1 MIFYDAHL
9 DFFWGKTINI
19 QDVNVINSSCS
30 SERGMGLFDKNR
42 DLIRTEIM
50 IYQLSLKY
58 LFSKIQANCDL
69 SDVVTDLV

>member
-9 DFFWGKTINI
+9 DFFGGKTINI

-42 DLIRTEIM
+42 NYDLPIEFEIPLL
-50 IYQLSLKY
+50 QNS
-58 LFSKIQANCDL
+58 SKL
-69 SDVVTDLV
+69 